1 VVEAG
6 LSGVRARRFVV
17 PVFHRFSLLRSRHA
31 AVILCALAM
40 LLGVR
45 FGDDAAEGRNEVSV
59 PSVAASVADPTLDPR
74 IVAMELRGTDWNARL
89 ADLEAVLFAR
99 RDAERRVV
107 TTTAALQSARL
118 ELRLVQDELGTV
130 RVEAADIDERRD
142 RHRSALQARALELF
156 VGFGE
161 EARLDE
167 LDSIEEATAG
177 ARHRQLAAEV
187 DEHQLGLLRV
197 LEDERAGLG
206 TAIADL
212 EGRFLALR
220 TNVAAL
226 REALAAARDDR
237 TRAVEALPA
246 AEDAVRRARRT
257 AVVPGLDIP
266 VVALDAYLRAE
277 VTLAESDPTCGLAW
291 WMIAGVG
298 RVESRHGTLG
308 GRSLHADGRP
318 NRPIIGIALDGGP
331 GIRAIADT
339 DSGALD
345 GDVEWDRAVGPM
357 QFIPETWSIRGRDG
371 NDDGVRDPHNLYDA
385 ALAAGRY
392 LCGLGG
398 DLSKNNQL
406 EEAYFGYNTSSD
418 YVSLVTGHARHYAAA
433 EIPSRPLEN
442 GQSVDETGDN

>member
-1 VVEAG
+1 M
-6 LSGVRARRFVV
+6 
-17 PVFHRFSLLRSRHA
+17 FHRFSLLRSRHA

-226 REALAAARDDR
+226 REALAA
-237 TRAVEALPA
+237 
-246 AEDAVRRARRT
+246 
-257 AVVPGLDIP
+257 G
-266 VVALDAYLRAE
+266 
-277 VTLAESDPTCGLAW
+277 AESSVDFGYTVVYPKK
-291 WMIAGVG
+291 
-298 RVESRHGTLG
+298 S
-308 GRSLHADGRP
+308 P
-318 NRPIIGIALDGGP
+318 P
-331 GIRAIADT
+331 G
-339 DSGALD
+339 GAL
-345 GDVEWDRAVGPM
+345 
-357 QFIPETWSIRGRDG
+357 
-371 NDDGVRDPHNLYDA
+371 
-385 ALAAGRY
+385 
-392 LCGLGG
+392 
-398 DLSKNNQL
+398 
-406 EEAYFGYNTSSD
+406 
-418 YVSLVTGHARHYAAA
+418 
-433 EIPSRPLEN
+433 
-442 GQSVDETGDN
+442 